1 MVQREVPI
9 IIPVTPRFFTSEFLL
24 FTLLGDLGDIKSA
37 MGNNADVNFCDK
49 DMRGALYYAIQ
60 EKSIPIVE
68 FLLSKGADA
77 AIQDCNGDTLMHIAS
92 DTGYKNMV

>member
-1 MVQREVPI
+1 MVQREVPT
-9 IIPVTPRFFTSEFLL
+9 IIPVTQRFVTSKISLINI
-24 FTLLGDLGDIKSA
+24 LGDLGDIKSA

-68 FLLSKGADA
+68 FLLSKGADG

-92 DTGYKNMV
+92 DTGNKNMV